1 MSYLKLGT
9 IIKTK
14 GLKGEVKVFSS
25 TDFAE
30 ERYQKG
36 NIVYLVNEKK
46 GEEIPVHVHSYYF
59 NQGFDY
65 VSFEEMQDINLVE
78 KYLKYDIMVKKE
90 ELPPLDKD
98 TYFFSD
104 LKLCLVYDQDGQEIG
119 IVNDVENFTSR
130 ATLRI
135 SLKGGKELLLPFI
148 KDVFIT
154 KVDIENKR
162 IDVKLIEGMVD

>member
-14 GLKGEVKVFSS
+14 GLKGEVKVYSS

-36 NIVYLVNEKK
+36 NVVYLVNEKK
-46 GEEIPVHVHSYYF
+46 GEELPVHVHSYNF
-59 NQGFDY
+59 SQGFDY
-65 VSFEEMQDINLVE
+65 VSFEEMLDINLVE
-78 KYLKYDIMVKKE
+78 KYLKYDIVVKKE
-90 ELPPLDKD
+90 EVPPLEKD
-98 TYFFSD
+98 IYFFSD
-104 LKLCLVYDQDGQEIG
+104 LKLCLVYDEKGNELG
-119 IVNDVENFTSR
+119 VVTEVETFTSR
-130 ATLRI
+130 ETLRI
-135 SLKGGKELLLPFI
+135 SLKNGKELLLPFI

-162 IDVKLIEGMVD
+162 IDVKLIEGMID